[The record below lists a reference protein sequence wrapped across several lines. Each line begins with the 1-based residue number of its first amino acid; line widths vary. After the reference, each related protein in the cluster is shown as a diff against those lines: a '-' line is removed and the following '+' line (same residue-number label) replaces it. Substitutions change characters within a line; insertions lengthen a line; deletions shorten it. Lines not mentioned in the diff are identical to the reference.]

1 MTGYY
6 RNGEWVSAVVGAP
19 TESAEEAER
28 ACDEALKRIESRES
42 TARYELKELLARY
55 PSLKK
60 DTPNNPLT
68 PLMRSFADEVMGV
81 LYQE

>member
-1 MTGYY
+1 MSGFY
-6 RNGEWVSAVVGAP
+6 RDGEWVSAVVGGP
-19 TESAEEAER
+19 TESTEEAEQ
-28 ACDEALKRIESRES
+28 AVADAVSRIEKGES
-42 TARYELKELLARY
+42 TARHELKELLARY